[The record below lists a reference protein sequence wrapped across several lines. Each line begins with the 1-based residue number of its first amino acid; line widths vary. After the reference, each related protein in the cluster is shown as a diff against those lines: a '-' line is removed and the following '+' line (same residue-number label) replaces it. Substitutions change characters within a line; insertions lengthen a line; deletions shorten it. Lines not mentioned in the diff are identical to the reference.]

1 MSYDEVD
8 KVLMSNNIPGTGH
21 PVCKSELSVTIS
33 AIHPSSGA
41 MGAAASQQ
49 GSTMCMTTSR
59 QLPFATSDFS
69 HLDHHLP
76 PAGNKSRSVDSMSHS
91 SHSQLSAYNFS
102 VSEPTFP
109 QPPT

>member
-21 PVCKSELSVTIS
+21 PVCKSELSVTIC

-59 QLPFATSDFS
+59 
-69 HLDHHLP
+69 HLP
-76 PAGNKSRSVDSMSHS
+76 PLTLAISITTSHQLAISRD
-91 SHSQLSAYNFS
+91 L
-102 VSEPTFP
+102 
-109 QPPT
+109 